1 MKVILVGLWVTLVAL
16 GTAYGVA
23 VYMPSSSAQGK
34 AAPAVVLQ
42 SQKTRVINVP
52 ILADAQVRGFMA
64 VQFVFTTDSTLTK
77 TLQVPPEVYLLDEAF
92 RTIYADSTLYLNH
105 GEKLRSEGFNDSL
118 GREHQRASRCTHDQ
132 GHPDRK
138 FRLHRPGWRQDVAAL
153 PKNSADHGAKLTT
166 AETGA
171 NALLQPNI
179 TCVNARRHQ
188 HSTCLKK
195 KDQPEGWSKSREE
208 TPS

>member
-105 GEKLRSEGFNDSL
+105 GEKYDLK
-118 GREHQRASRCTHDQ
+118 A
-132 GHPDRK
+132 
-138 FRLHRPGWRQDVAAL
+138 
-153 PKNSADHGAKLTT
+153 LTT
-166 AETGA
+166 HLVEST
-171 NALLQPNI
+171 
-179 TCVNARRHQ
+179 NAR
-188 HSTCLKK
+188 LGAPMI
-195 KDQPEGWSKSREE
+195 KDILIESFDFIDPDGGK
-208 TPS
+208 T